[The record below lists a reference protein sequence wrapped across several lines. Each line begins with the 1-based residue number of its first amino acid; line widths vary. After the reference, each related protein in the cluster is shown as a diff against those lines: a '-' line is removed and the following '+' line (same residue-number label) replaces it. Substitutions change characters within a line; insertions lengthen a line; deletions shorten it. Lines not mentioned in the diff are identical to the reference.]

1 MFFVPI
7 RFKMILSNNAYIHAK
22 EIIMYM
28 LNLKRAIISSL
39 ILTAIL
45 ILSAC
50 SNDNDTR
57 LHTIRFVTN
66 GGSAVSPLQVE
77 NGRRIP
83 GVSTPSRDGNFEFIG
98 WFEDDDTFLEE
109 WNFEIDIVTRDIT
122 LYAHWG
128 NIERFPTEAKMTD
141 DPFSSSVHWVQ
152 TGVTDLT
159 DFEVTLYLGTPQVR
173 EEEVIIDGVAEMAQV
188 EYYSYSEEGILVE
201 GTHTITNDTKVTW
214 IPDSNVQGGVYEIKI
229 LTNSDEEV
237 TFQDMWFKGEGTEEN
252 PHLIFE
258 SKDIRNLANGV
269 VSSVDKF
276 YRVMTDFE
284 HISSYADILNNT
296 FSGQFDGNNKNITI
310 TGNAGLFY
318 EIGTNAL
325 IENLVIRGTLDTAS
339 TPLIGA
345 IAHENYGRIQ
355 KTTSWIKI
363 TSSAGE
369 VGNPDTK
376 LVGGAAGF
384 VGINHEGAR
393 IEDSRFRSSGSAV
406 GVIKA
411 RIGAA
416 GIASINYGTIYG
428 VENRGAMGAFNAVES
443 GRSLSRYSYMG
454 GIAAF
459 NYGVIEKSN
468 TTSVGKLLAQRFLNV
483 TAPDGQN
490 NRVIGGI
497 VGYNAGGA
505 IVRES
510 YFNGIRVHGDQYVGG
525 IAGINA
531 GLIVNSYAGARFYSS
546 TGIRSYVGGRLN
558 VGGIAGL
565 LEGDGR
571 IENSYAS
578 INVYAY
584 EDTPYAIAEEAFNSI
599 YITLNHDSRSS
610 GDQEYG
616 FVTSDQLIAPN
627 GTSNTAVDNAPL
639 TKDDGVHYKLPGSYS
654 NTLGSPFVENENQ
667 TILAWELE

>member
-1 MFFVPI
+1 MPI
-7 RFKMILSNNAYIHAK
+7 
-22 EIIMYM
+22 
-28 LNLKRAIISSL
+28 LNLKKIMISAL
-39 ILTAIL
+39 LMIGIL

-50 SNDNDTR
+50 GNNDGTD

-83 GVSTPSRDGNFEFIG
+83 AVSPPSRDGDYEFLG
-98 WFEDDDTFLEE
+98 WYEDNDTYLDE
-109 WNFEIDIVTRDIT
+109 WNFDIDVVTRDVT
-122 LYAHWG
+122 LFAGWRS
-128 NIERFPTEAKMTD
+128 IERFPTEVKMTD
-141 DPFSSSVHWVQ
+141 DPFSSSVQWVQ
-152 TGVTDLT
+152 TGISDMT
-159 DFEVTLYLGTPQVR
+159 DFEITMYLGTPQTR
-173 EEEVIIDGVAEMAQV
+173 EEEVIIDGVAETALV
-188 EYYSYSEEGILVE
+188 DFYSYAEEGMVVE
-201 GTHTITNDTKVTW
+201 GTHTVTNETEVRWDPNSS
-214 IPDSNVQGGVYEIKI
+214 IPGGVYKIEI
-229 LTNSDEEV
+229 LTNSNDEVSFE
-237 TFQDMWFKGEGTEEN
+237 DMWFKGEGTEAN
-252 PHLIFE
+252 PYLIFE
-258 SKDIRNLANGV
+258 SMDIRNLANGV
-269 VSSVDKF
+269 VSSIDKF

-284 HISSYADILNNT
+284 HISSYVDIVDNT
-296 FSGQFDGNNKNITI
+296 FSGQLDGNNKDITI
-310 TGNAGLFY
+310 SGNAGLFY
-318 EIGTNAL
+318 EIGTDAL
-325 IENLVIRGTLDTAS
+325 IENLVIRGTLETAS
-339 TPLIGA
+339 TPLIAA
-345 IAHENYGRIQ
+345 IAHENHGRIR
-355 KTTSWIKI
+355 KTTSWVKI

-393 IEDSRFRSSGSAV
+393 IEDSRFRSSGSSI

-416 GIASINYGTIYG
+416 GIASINYGTISG

-483 TAPDGQN
+483 NVPDSQN

-497 VGYNAGGA
+497 VGYNAEGA

-531 GLIVNSYAGARFYSS
+531 GLIENSYAGARFYSS
-546 TGIRSYVGGRLN
+546 SGIRSYVGGRLN

-565 LEGDGR
+565 LEGEGR

-584 EDTPYAIAEEAFNSI
+584 EDTPYGIAEEAFNSI
-599 YITLNHDSRSS
+599 YITVNHDSRTS

-616 FVTSDQLIAPN
+616 FVTSDELAAPT
-627 GTSNTAVDNAPL
+627 GSGNTAVDNTPL
-639 TKDDGVHYKLPGSYS
+639 FKDDGEHYKLPGSYS
-654 NTLGSPFVENENQ
+654 NTLGEPFVENENQ